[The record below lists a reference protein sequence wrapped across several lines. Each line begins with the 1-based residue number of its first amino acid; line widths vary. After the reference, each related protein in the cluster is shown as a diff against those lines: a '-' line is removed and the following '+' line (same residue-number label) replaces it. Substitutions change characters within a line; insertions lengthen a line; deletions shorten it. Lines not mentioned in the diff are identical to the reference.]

1 MYQYRLLYCY
11 IRIIVILN
19 HIQGGFSRGA
29 HLFPFRTQKLSP
41 LAPMV
46 LLTRESRSPPVFIK
60 SSSTLLMSFF
70 CFCIFVRCQMLVLQ
84 QGQQW
89 KSFFLISILVIIK
102 LFIERNVKIFLLYFY
117 SFLCVLVLKLYKKY
131 GNYFQ

>member
-60 SSSTLLMSFF
+60 SSSTKLMSFF
-70 CFCIFVRCQMLVLQ
+70 CFYTFARCQMLVLQ

-89 KSFFLISILVIIK
+89 KSFFFSEQRWKKKIVTDSPTRICVGSCLGMRDCPKKIRPK
-102 LFIERNVKIFLLYFY
+102 IERI
-117 SFLCVLVLKLYKKY
+117 
-131 GNYFQ
+131 